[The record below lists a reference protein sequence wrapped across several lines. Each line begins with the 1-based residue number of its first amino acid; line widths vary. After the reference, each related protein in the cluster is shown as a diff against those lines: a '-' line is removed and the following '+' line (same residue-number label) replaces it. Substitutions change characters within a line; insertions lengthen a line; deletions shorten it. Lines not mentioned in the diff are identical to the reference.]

1 MMMSGPARSRNHCT
15 RCAIALIAW
24 LLAPLASA
32 AGADLDADLV
42 IRNARIISG
51 ATPQPTAPTDVAI
64 ANGRIIQVGE
74 YAHTATR
81 EIDATGQFLLPGLID
96 SHVHLRDVPG
106 FNGDPQQHEELLA
119 EADRQI
125 PRSYLYFG
133 FTTLLDMA
141 SGPASMQGWNE
152 HPVAPTAL
160 YCSPVTIPNG
170 YPLAWLD
177 EHEQFQPWNLRYM
190 LFDERK
196 AEKYPADFDPN
207 QHTPA
212 AVVDKAVADGASC
225 IKFYFETG
233 FGRLKDLPVP
243 TITLARELVA
253 AAHRHDLPVFLH
265 GNAQASYEFGMA
277 AGVDVM
283 AHGMWHW
290 SDLSLDDP
298 DSVTGFA
305 RNFASKNIAVQPTI
319 QVIYGEKEMFNPNFF
334 DNPQVRAA
342 IPAAL
347 MAWYQ
352 TDAGQWMK
360 QELANNFPPTDDP
373 NARYQQIANAYAT
386 PISQASTMSTA
397 IARHG
402 GRLHFGS
409 DTPSGPFYTQFPG
422 INARQEMDRWIE
434 AGQSA
439 EALFV
444 ALTVG
449 NAELLRM
456 EGEIGSV
463 ETGKQADLLLLKENP
478 LKGVKAYDTIS
489 TVILDGEVIEREV
502 LAAR

>member
-1 MMMSGPARSRNHCT
+1 MSGPARSRTHCT
-15 RCAIALIAW
+15 RYAIALIAW
-24 LLAPLASA
+24 LLAPLAGA
-32 AGADLDADLV
+32 ADADLV

-51 ATPQPTAPTDVAI
+51 VTPQPTAPTDVAV
-64 ANGRIIQVGE
+64 ANGRIIQIGE
-74 YAHTATR
+74 YAEKAES
-81 EIDATGQFLLPGLID
+81 EIDANGQYLVPGLID
-96 SHVHLRDVPG
+96 AHVHLRDVPG
-106 FNGDPQQHEELLA
+106 FNGDPQQHAELLA
-119 EADRQI
+119 EANRQI

-133 FTTLLDMA
+133 FTTLLDLA

-152 HPVAPTAL
+152 HPEAPTAL

-190 LFDERK
+190 LFDERQ
-196 AEKYPADFDPN
+196 AEKYPADFDPE
-207 QHTPA
+207 QHTPT

-243 TITLARELVA
+243 TITLARKLVA
-253 AAHRHDLPVFLH
+253 AAHQYNLPVFLH
-265 GNAQASYEFGMA
+265 GNAQTSYEFGMA
-277 AGVDVM
+277 AGVDAM

-298 DSVTGFA
+298 NGVNEFA
-305 RNFASKNIAVQPTI
+305 RNVASKGIAVQPTI
-319 QVIYGEKEMFNPNFF
+319 QVIFGEKEMFNPGFF
-334 DNPQVRAA
+334 DTPQARAA
-342 IPAAL
+342 IPPAL
-347 MAWYQ
+347 IAWYQ

-373 NARYQQIANAYAT
+373 TARYQQVANAYDK
-386 PISQASTMSTA
+386 PINQVSTLSTA
-397 IARHG
+397 IAQHG
-402 GRLHFGS
+402 GQLHFGS

-444 ALTVG
+444 AMTLS
-449 NAELLRM
+449 NARLLKM
-456 EGEIGSV
+456 EAEIGSV
-463 ETGKQADLLLLKENP
+463 EVGKQADLLLLKGNP
-478 LKGVKAYDTIS
+478 LESVEAYDSIT
-489 TVILDGEVIEREV
+489 TVLLDGQVIEREG
-502 LAAR
+502 LGAQ